1 MSPESV
7 TACPCQS
14 GKGFPA
20 CCGRFLMQGQL
31 ARTPEQLMR
40 SRFSAFALGG
50 FGAYLL
56 ATWAPE
62 SAAGMTAESLSEP
75 SLDWCGLE
83 IVSKSQQGNT
93 GVVEFRAF
101 FREDG
106 EVGCHHEISQFER
119 RDGRWLYVSGD
130 VSAD

>member
-1 MSPESV
+1 
-7 TACPCQS
+7 
-14 GKGFPA
+14 
-20 CCGRFLMQGQL
+20 
-31 ARTPEQLMR
+31 MR

-62 SAAGMTAESLSEP
+62 SVAGMTAESLSEP
-75 SLDWCGLE
+75 SLDWSGLE
-83 IVSKSQQGNT
+83 IVSRSQQGNA

-106 EVGCHHEISQFER
+106 EVGCHHEISRFER
-119 RDGRWLYVSGD
+119 RDGRWLYVDGD
-130 VSAD
+130 VLED